1 MTLATLVVRN
11 TRRNL
16 RRTILTVLTVG
27 LSTLI
32 FAVLVAVPASMDRIV
47 KDASASLR
55 VLVNNR
61 TGPWYGLPARY
72 CDEILGEPGV
82 KACLSFS
89 GWFGTYRD
97 PRDVILA
104 FAVSPVNTVVAD
116 VVPDYGI
123 SRSAI
128 ASFGKLR
135 RAAWAGTLLMKN
147 HGWKLG
153 QQIMLRGTGAGH
165 MTLTFELVGE
175 IPSKHYPN
183 TFIFRR
189 DYLEEALKAN
199 GQPVGDPWFLMA
211 RVGSVGEIPGV
222 IKAID
227 GHFHNSDF
235 ETRTVTESDSIA
247 GGLSEL
253 GDVRGIVYSLCLVV
267 LLTVLLISANSMGM
281 TIRERLGEVAVIRA
295 LGFGPQ
301 KVALVLFGECA
312 LIGVLGGLLGA
323 GVALWLFGS
332 GMTLGAVLGGVG
344 YLWVSPWVAMEALGV
359 AVGLCLLSGLLPIL
373 GALRIAPALAFREV
387 V

>member
-1 MTLATLVVRN
+1 MNLATLVVRN

-16 RRTILTVLTVG
+16 RRTILTVLTVA

-32 FAVLVAVPASMDRIV
+32 FAVLVAVPASMDQII
-47 KDASASLR
+47 KEASTSLR

-72 CDEILGEPGV
+72 CDEILREPGV

-97 PRDVILA
+97 PQDVILA

-123 SRSAI
+123 TRQALI
-128 ASFGKLR
+128 AFGQQR
-135 RAAWAGTLLMKN
+135 RAAWAGTLLMKHN
-147 HGWKLG
+147 GWKLG
-153 QQIMLRGTGAGH
+153 QQIMLRGTDAGH
-165 MTLTFELVGE
+165 LILTFVLVGE

-189 DYLEEALKAN
+189 DYLEEVLKAN

-211 RVGSVGEIPGV
+211 RVGSAEEIPGV

-227 GHFHNSDF
+227 NHFHNSDF

-253 GDVRGIVYSLCLVV
+253 GDVRGIVLSLSLVV
-267 LLTVLLISANSMGM
+267 LLTVLLISANSMAM
-281 TIRERLGEVAVIRA
+281 TVRERLGEVAVIRT
-295 LGFGPQ
+295 LGFSRVQ
-301 KVALVLFGECA
+301 VAFLLFGECA

-323 GVALWLFGS
+323 GVALWLFGP

-344 YLWVSPWVAMEALGV
+344 YLWVSPSVALEAFGV
-359 AVGLCLLSGLLPIL
+359 AVALCVLSGLLPIL
-373 GALRIAPALAFREV
+373 GAIRTSPAIAIREV